1 MELNLVDQVGFSPL
15 GPPKAIMYFVLER
28 KRLITCFSESFC
40 KLCVSLCMYPVFR
53 DLSDVHNAQER
64 QKTDPGEA
72 ERLPNA
78 CVDFIN
84 ATSQTLQYLT
94 VISKEKLFFFFKH
107 TSPASVCQCFYNVW
121 GFLFAA
127 SIEECSYVVSV
138 ICLCCTVMI
147 LIEKAELNSDYFA
160 DYGKSPTIVRG
171 HRDQSAV
178 LTIILCFRASKVK
191 LSVKIRANSSKKEE
205 LDKKNHRISL

>member
-15 GPPKAIMYFVLER
+15 GPPKAMMYFVLER

-94 VISKEKLFFFFKH
+94 VISKEKLFFFF
-107 TSPASVCQCFYNVW
+107 SNILPQPVC
-121 GFLFAA
+121 
-127 SIEECSYVVSV
+127 VSV
-138 ICLCCTVMI
+138 FIMCGDLY
-147 LIEKAELNSDYFA
+147 LQL
-160 DYGKSPTIVRG
+160 P
-171 HRDQSAV
+171 
-178 LTIILCFRASKVK
+178 
-191 LSVKIRANSSKKEE
+191 
-205 LDKKNHRISL
+205 